1 MKNKRD
7 PKGEVRI
14 LFFQTC
20 LNVLNLK
27 FVSPDSL
34 LLVMLLPVDHP
45 LPTLY
50 FQKEWSSQ
58 ENGFVIKR

>member
-1 MKNKRD
+1 MKSKSD

-14 LFFQTC
+14 LFVQTC
-20 LNVLNLK
+20 LKVLNVE

-34 LLVMLLPVDHP
+34 LLVMLPDVGHP

-50 FQKEWSSQ
+50 FQKERSSQ
-58 ENGFVIKR
+58 EDVLVIKT